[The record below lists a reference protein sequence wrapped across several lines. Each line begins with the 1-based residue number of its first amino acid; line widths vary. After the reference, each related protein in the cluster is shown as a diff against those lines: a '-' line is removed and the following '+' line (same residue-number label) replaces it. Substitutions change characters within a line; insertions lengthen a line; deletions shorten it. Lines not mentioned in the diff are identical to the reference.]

1 MAVAL
6 AARHYSQS
14 VVSDALAIAGFVGGI
29 LLGIFFVGL
38 FAPRVGQAGVLLGML
53 CGAIAVVSAK
63 LGTNLAWPWF
73 TVVGFAVTY
82 TLGWFSGVVGLGALG
97 DDKRMR

>member
-1 MAVAL
+1 L

-14 VVSDALAIAGFVGGI
+14 VVNDALAIAGFVGGI
-29 LLGIFFVGL
+29 LLGVFFVGL

-53 CGAIAVVSAK
+53 GGAIAVISVK

-73 TVVGFAVTY
+73 TVVGFAVTFA
-82 TLGWFSGVVGLGALG
+82 LGWLSGFVSGRALG
-97 DDKRMR
+97 GERRSP